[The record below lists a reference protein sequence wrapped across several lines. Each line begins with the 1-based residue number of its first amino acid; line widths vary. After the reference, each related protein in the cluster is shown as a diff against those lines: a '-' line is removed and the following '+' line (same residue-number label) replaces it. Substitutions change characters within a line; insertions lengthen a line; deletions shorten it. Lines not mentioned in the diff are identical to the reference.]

1 MAEEEV
7 APAAAQSEF
16 GLYGLAVMGQNLA
29 LNIAEKGFSI
39 SVCNRSPAKVDT
51 CVTRAEQE
59 LGDDAGLLRGF
70 KPIEEFVASLAK
82 PRRIMFLVKAG
93 PAVDETIEKF
103 LPFLEEGDILIDGGN
118 EWFENSRR
126 RAEYLEPK
134 GIKYLAV
141 GVSGGEAGARN
152 GPSLMTGGPKDAWEV
167 VEPIFKKVAAKHT
180 DGSPCTTYLG
190 GAGAGNYVKMVHN
203 GIEYG
208 DMQLISESYDIL
220 KTVAGMSNDELAE
233 TFSKWNE
240 GNLDSFL
247 IEITSLIFAKKDTDV
262 YDANGNLNAG
272 DDAKY
277 LVDMIL
283 DCTGNKG
290 TGKMTV
296 KEACEQSVACPTIAS
311 ALDAR
316 FISFQKED
324 REYMSKKLTGP
335 GEVPQ
340 VDRDQL
346 LKDVEDALY
355 ASKICSYAQGMNLIK
370 EASKKYDWG
379 VSLGDCARIWRGGC
393 IIRAK
398 FLDLITQAYERDP
411 DLPSLLVDPF
421 FMDEINSRQSSW
433 RRVVALCVATGIAC
447 PSMSS
452 SLAYFDAYRRPRQTA
467 NLLQAQRDFFG
478 SHTFERID
486 KPRGEWF
493 HCKWTNKHA

>member
-1 MAEEEV
+1 MAEENL
-7 APAAAQSEF
+7 SEM
-16 GLYGLAVMGQNLA
+16 GLYGLAVMGQNFA
-29 LNIAEKGFSI
+29 LNVAEHGFTI

-51 CVTRAEQE
+51 CMARAAQE
-59 LGDDAGLLRGF
+59 LGDDAGNMRGF
-70 KPIEEFVASLAK
+70 KDKAEFVASLKK
-82 PRRIMFLVKAG
+82 PRRIMFLVQAG
-93 PAVDETIEKF
+93 PPVDETIKLFSE
-103 LPFLEEGDILIDGGN
+103 FLEEGDILIDGGN
-118 EWFENSRR
+118 EWYQNSIR
-126 RAEYLEPK
+126 RAKELEPK

-141 GVSGGEAGARN
+141 GVSGGEEGARK
-152 GPSLMTGGPKDAWEV
+152 GPSLMPGGPRDAWDFIA
-167 VEPIFKKVAAKHT
+167 PIFEKCAAQHT

-208 DMQLISESYDIL
+208 DMQLIGESYDIL
-220 KTVAGMSNDELAE
+220 KTVAGMSNDELHE
-233 TFSKWNE
+233 TFTKWNE
-240 GNLDSFL
+240 GKLDSFL
-247 IEITSLIFAKKDTDV
+247 IEITSLIFAKKDVDV
-262 YDANGNLNAG
+262 YDANGNLNPS
-272 DDAKY
+272 DESRY

-290 TGKMTV
+290 TGKMTI
-296 KEACEQSVACPTIAS
+296 KEGAEQGVACPTMAS
-311 ALDAR
+311 ALDSR
-316 FISFQKED
+316 FISYCKED
-324 REYMSKKLTGP
+324 RILMSKKLTGP

-346 LKDVEDALY
+346 LQDVEDALY

-370 EASKKYDWG
+370 QASKENGWN
-379 VSLGDCARIWRGGC
+379 VNLGDCARIWRGGC

-411 DLPSLLVDPF
+411 DLPSLLIDPY

-452 SLAYFDAYRRPRQTA
+452 SLAYFDAFRRERLSA

-478 SHTFERID
+478 SHTFERTD
-486 KPRGEWF
+486 KPRGEMF
-493 HCKWTNKHA
+493 HCKWTSNHA